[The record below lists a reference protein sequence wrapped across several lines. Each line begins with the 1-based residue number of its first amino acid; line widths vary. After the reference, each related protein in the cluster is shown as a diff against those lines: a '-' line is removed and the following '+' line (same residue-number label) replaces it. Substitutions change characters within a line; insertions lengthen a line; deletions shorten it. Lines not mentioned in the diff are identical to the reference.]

1 MYKPGIWRRKPCLT
15 INFLEPYYPSTEG
28 SHAERIERAMTDIHD
43 MMESFFNEH
52 STYFYH
58 KKEKKK
64 KDKKKKNNVD
74 ETTVETTNEIEK
86 KDE

>member
-1 MYKPGIWRRKPCLT
+1 MWRRKPCVT
-15 INFLEPYYPSTEG
+15 INFLEPYYPTTEG
-28 SHAERIERAMTDIHD
+28 SHAYRIEKAMTDLHQV
-43 MMESFFNEH
+43 MEDYFNKN

-64 KDKKKKNNVD
+64 KNKG
-74 ETTVETTNEIEK
+74 IK